1 MLTKRFKVMIAI
13 PSVILIS
20 LIVAVFMDEEAS
32 YLNFYQKPVYIFT
45 MIQVVAFTL
54 VAQQHYIKDKKKTDF

>member
-1 MLTKRFKVMIAI
+1 MLTKRFKVLIAI

-20 LIVAVFMDEEAS
+20 LIVAVFVDEEAS

>member
-1 MLTKRFKVMIAI
+1 MLTKRFKVLIAI

-20 LIVAVFMDEEAS
+20 LIVAVFVDEEAG
-32 YLNFYQKPVYIFT
+32 YLNFYQNPIYIFAL
-45 MIQVVAFTL
+45 IQIIGLAV